1 VNRRPWSAKALVAVA
16 VWGASFPATRLALE
30 SFHPLGLVAVRLAV
44 GAILLTLLV
53 RGIGRSALRLGPD
66 TARCLFLGVV
76 LGVHLLIQA
85 YGLQYTSAIRTGW
98 IIAFI
103 PALIALGAHLFL
115 RQRLGPVGWIGIA
128 LAWGGVL
135 LVTGP
140 PEADFVRARLGDALQ
155 MLSGV
160 TWTVYTLAATRPIA
174 RNGSLPVTA
183 FTMVVA
189 ALVVGPPAVWA
200 GVLSE
205 PLTVRS
211 FAALAF
217 LAVMASG
224 LAYALW
230 LRALEEQGATRLG
243 AMLYFEPFFTMA
255 TAAILLHETVTPWV
269 ILGGAA
275 VLLGVWLVGKG
286 SRG

>member
-1 VNRRPWSAKALVAVA
+1 MALQ
-16 VWGASFPATRLALE
+16 
-30 SFHPLGLVAVRLAV
+30 SFHPFGLVAVRMLV
-44 GAILLTLLV
+44 GALLLTLV
-53 RGIGRSALRLGPD
+53 ARARGKSSLRLSAD
-66 TARCLFLGVV
+66 TARCIFLGVV
-76 LGVHLLIQA
+76 LGIHLLIQA

-103 PALIALGAHLFL
+103 PALIALGAHLVL
-115 RQRLGPVGWIGIA
+115 GQRLRSIGWIGIGV
-128 LAWGGVL
+128 AWGGVL

-140 PEADFVRARLGDALQ
+140 PEADFARARWGDALQ

-160 TWTVYTLAATRPIA
+160 TWTVYTLAATQPIA

-183 FTMVVA
+183 FTMIVA
-189 ALVVGPPAVWA
+189 ALVVGPPAYWM
-200 GVLSE
+200 GVLSG
-205 PLTVRS
+205 PPTARS
-211 FAALAF
+211 LAALAF
-217 LAVMASG
+217 LAVVASG

-230 LRALEEQGATRLG
+230 LRALEEQGATRSG

-255 TAAILLHETVTPWV
+255 TAALFLHETVTPWV

-286 SRG
+286 SGV